1 MQGESQILLHS
12 AKQKLCTCRK
22 GSALPCTAKPE
33 VLLVPIDPKI
43 VLTKPIA
50 QHSGHGVRKSAT
62 AKIGVHGDNVA
73 VDQDLCIG
81 CESCKQVCP
90 VNVYDMIDAAG
101 KRKSDPVRQKD
112 CIECRACEAVCPVK
126 CILISSK

>member
-1 MQGESQILLHS
+1 M
-12 AKQKLCTCRK
+12 
-22 GSALPCTAKPE
+22 
-33 VLLVPIDPKI
+33 PIDPKI
-43 VLTKPIA
+43 VQTKATA

-81 CESCKQVCP
+81 CGSCKQVCP
-90 VNVYDMIDAAG
+90 VNVYDLIDTAG
-101 KRKSDPVRQKD
+101 KQKSDPVRQKD